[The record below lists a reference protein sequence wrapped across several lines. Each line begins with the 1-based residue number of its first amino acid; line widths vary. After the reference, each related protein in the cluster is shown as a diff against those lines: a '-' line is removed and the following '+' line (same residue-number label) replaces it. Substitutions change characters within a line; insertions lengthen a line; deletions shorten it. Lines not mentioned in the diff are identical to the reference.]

1 MDAIRKL
8 LANVIAPGDDVAT
21 VEARIIG
28 GIPNSGGRE
37 NEKPL

>member
-1 MDAIRKL
+1 MDATRKL

-21 VEARIIG
+21 VEARIMG

-37 NEKPL
+37 KERLL